1 MAFSCFRYKIKIKI
15 VHNLKKSFY
24 LKLGITVLAFFV
36 VSSATTPVASARTFN
51 PHNIITDAE
60 LLNKNSLSKTAIQKF
75 LERENSVLARFSQ
88 VVDGQAKKASEIV
101 WELSQEHN
109 INPKFLLTN
118 LEKEQGLIQKSQAT
132 EKALDWAMG
141 YSCYGGGCNEKH
153 RGFYNQV
160 DAAAETQQIYLAKA
174 GQFNFNTGRETLT
187 FDGYK
192 VTPQNNAT
200 ANLYIYTPYVGNA
213 PELGINSRFGAN
225 KLFWRIWHRWFSNQK
240 FLDGQV
246 ITFNGSYYLIENN
259 TKKKFATKDLFL
271 QDYQVSDAINVSSN
285 DLNAYPDGPQINFAN
300 NSLVKSSASG
310 QIFLL
315 VGNIKRPILN
325 NSALVLLSDFTIA
338 ITESEVPTVN
348 DSLISSYTIGSSID
362 TTTLYPQGK
371 LFKDAVGIIWQ
382 IKDGLK
388 HEVDSVVW
396 QHNFDSETPESISS
410 VEDYPT
416 GEPVKLT
423 DGTFITIDGKYYIIS
438 QGQRQKIDDLEIFNR
453 TFGLSKKN
461 SALSVSTALL
471 SVHPAGEMIDYIDDT
486 VVDPAPGTTTTV
498 TSGSYN
504 GSFDSITPEGLI
516 MVNGQSQTVTV
527 RFKNKGAT
535 WQPDTVY
542 LKTTDKGADTSS
554 FGAPAKV
561 VMNEGSVSSSQV
573 GSFTLTLTAP
583 TDKIGLQNQEFTLM
597 YDKSGTPTKI
607 ASIGKFIIIKSGVA
621 AQIVGHNLP
630 VAVRNDWQP
639 IDIEMNIQNTS
650 ADVTWLSRR
659 TALELRHHDGTT
671 SPFYDPNDWVRTE
684 VVGVPL
690 NGSAIEPGEIGE
702 FKFTLD
708 PHGVEPGLYVLT
720 FELKLLDKEKDVYL
734 SGGLQWK
741 REIRVD

>member
-1 MAFSCFRYKIKIKI
+1 MAYTYFRQKTKIKII
-15 VHNLKKSFY
+15 HSPKKSFY
-24 LKLGITVLAFFV
+24 LKLGVSVLAFFIALGA
-36 VSSATTPVASARTFN
+36 SAPVAFARTFN
-51 PHNIITDAE
+51 PHNIITDVE

-75 LERENSVLARFSQ
+75 LERENSVLSRYSQ
-88 VVDGQAKKASEIV
+88 VVNGQTKKASEII
-101 WELSQEHN
+101 WELAQRHS

-141 YSCYGGGCNEKH
+141 YSCFGGSCNEKH
-153 RGFYNQV
+153 RGFYNQL

-174 GQFNFNTGRETLT
+174 GQFGFAVGRETLT

-225 KLFWRIWHRWFSNQK
+225 KLFWRIWHRYFSNQK

-246 ITFNGSYYLIENN
+246 ITFNGSYYLIQNN
-259 TKKKFATKDLFL
+259 TKRKFVSKNLFL
-271 QDYQVSDAINVSSN
+271 KDYKESDAINISSK
-285 DLNAYPDGPQINFAN
+285 DLNAYPDGALVSFAN
-300 NSLVKSSASG
+300 NTLVKSSASG

-315 VGNIKRPILN
+315 NGNIKRPILN
-325 NSALVLLSDFTIA
+325 NSALALLSDFTIA
-338 ITESEVPTVN
+338 ITESEVLTVA
-348 DSLISSYTIGSSID
+348 DSLISSYTLGSSID

-371 LFKDAVGIIWQ
+371 LFKDPSGQIWQ

-388 HEVDSVVW
+388 HDVDLVVW
-396 QHNFDSETPESISS
+396 QHNFNSETPEIISS
-410 VEDYPT
+410 VENYPT
-416 GEPVKLT
+416 GEPVKLK
-423 DGTFITIDGKYYIIS
+423 DGTFITTSEKYYLIS
-438 QGQRQKIDDLEIFNR
+438 QGQRQKINDLTIFNR
-453 TFGLSKKN
+453 IFGLSKKN

-471 SVHPAGEMIDYIDDT
+471 NIHPAGEMIDYIDDT
-486 VVDPAPGTTTTV
+486 IIDPPSGTTTTAV
-498 TSGSYN
+498 SGTYN
-504 GSFDSITPEGLI
+504 GSFDSMTPDGLI
-516 MVNGQSQTVTV
+516 MVNGQSQSVTLK
-527 RFKNKGAT
+527 FKNNGLT
-535 WQPDTVY
+535 WQSRTVY
-542 LKTTDKGADTSS
+542 LKITDKGSDTSS

-561 VMNEGSVSSSQV
+561 VMNESSVSSSQV
-573 GSFTLTLTAP
+573 GSFTLNLIAP
-583 TDKIGLQNQEFTLM
+583 TDKTGLQTQEFTLM
-597 YDKSGTPTKI
+597 YDKNGVPTKI
-607 ASIGKFIIIKSGVA
+607 ASIGKFIIVKSGVA
-621 AQIVGHNLP
+621 AQIIEHNLP

-639 IDIEMNIQNTS
+639 INIEMNIQNTS

-659 TALELRHHDGTT
+659 TALELRHHDGNV
-671 SPFYDPNDWVRTE
+671 SPFYDSNDWVRTE

-690 NGSAIEPGEIGE
+690 NGTTIEPGETGE

-708 PHGVEPGLYVLT
+708 PRGVEPGLYVLT
-720 FELKLLDKEKDVYL
+720 FELKLLDKEKEVYL